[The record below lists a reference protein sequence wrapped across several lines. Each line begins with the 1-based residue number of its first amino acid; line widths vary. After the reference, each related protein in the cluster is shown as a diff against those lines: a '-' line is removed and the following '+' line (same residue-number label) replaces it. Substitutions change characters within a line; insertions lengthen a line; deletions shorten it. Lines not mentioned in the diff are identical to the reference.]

1 MLFEVL
7 SAVAAIANTI
17 GTVVNTVDRIDS
29 DTTKPSPPPVEVINP
44 EPVKS
49 TDNRLPINL
58 NININIYK
66 DGTMI
71 GSSNKIEDDPPIGIS
86 TNEDAIDIDI

>member
-29 DTTKPSPPPVEVINP
+29 DTTTKPSPPPVEVINP
-44 EPVKS
+44 EPKS

-86 TNEDAIDIDI
+86 AKEDAIDIDI